1 MTIDNDTKY
10 VDESID
16 ENCMKI
22 GRKLWIGIGSFTHTL
37 YVFDCIHMIL

>member
-1 MTIDNDTKY
+1 MTISNDTKN

-22 GRKLWIGIGSFTHTL
+22 GRKLWIGIGSFI
-37 YVFDCIHMIL
+37 VCF